1 MSKCLYCYKELEP
14 GEVDFHKSCCKKFFG
29 THTAPSLDYTRA
41 QMDELAA
48 QVIRSQTTLTGVQP
62 KLSLNL
68 DKHKDSQKLTIVGLW
83 GDYIFKPQTERFAML
98 PEIEDLTMHLA
109 EIAKIKIVPHTLIR
123 MKDGS
128 IGYLTKRIDRKA
140 DGEKIAM
147 EDMCQLTERQT
158 EHKYRSSYEQIGKA
172 IRKYSTNAQ
181 LDMVD
186 FLELVYFSWLTGNND
201 MHLKN
206 FSLYSPAGEP
216 VLTPAYDLLNAAI
229 SNPVDDKELAL
240 NLNGK
245 KKRMK
250 DADFRNAYRTCGVPE
265 IVFDRVKK
273 KYVDLL
279 PKFEEEIHASFLSDE
294 IKTLYIELLHRRHA
308 QSSAGF
314 LKSVR
319 NKLTLYGLE
328 TLKCRRKSSIGCWP
342 LS

>member
-1 MSKCLYCYKELEP
+1 MSKCLFCYKELGP

-29 THTAPSLDYTRA
+29 TATAPSLDYTRA
-41 QMDELAA
+41 QMEELAV
-48 QVIRSQTTLTGVQP
+48 QVIQSQTTLTGVQP

-68 DKHKDSQKLTIVGLW
+68 DKHRGSAKLTIVGLW

-98 PEIEDLTMHLA
+98 PENEDLTMHLA
-109 EIAKIKIVPHTLIR
+109 EIARIKTVPHTLFR

-158 EHKYRSSYEQIGKA
+158 ENKYKSSYEQVGKA

-216 VLTPAYDLLNAAI
+216 VLTPAYDLLNAVL
-229 SNPVDDKELAL
+229 SNPADDEELAL

-250 DADFRNAYRTCGVPE
+250 DADFKAAYRTCGVPE

-279 PKFEEEIHASFLSDE
+279 PKFEEEIQRSFLSDE
-294 IKTLYIELLHRRHA
+294 LKTAYVELMHRR
-308 QSSAGF
+308 
-314 LKSVR
+314 LKA
-319 NKLTLYGLE
+319 E
-328 TLKCRRKSSIGCWP
+328 TV
-342 LS
+342 

>member
-98 PEIEDLTMHLA
+98 PEIEDLTMHL
-109 EIAKIKIVPHTLIR
+109 HTLIR

-314 LKSVR
+314 
-319 NKLTLYGLE
+319 
-328 TLKCRRKSSIGCWP
+328 
-342 LS
+342 

>member
-1 MSKCLYCYKELEP
+1 MSKCLFCYKDLGP

-29 THTAPSLDYTRA
+29 TVTAPSLDYTRA

-48 QVIRSQTTLTGVQP
+48 QVIQSQTTLTGVQP

-98 PEIEDLTMHLA
+98 PENEDLTMHLA
-109 EIAKIKIVPHTLIR
+109 EIAKLKIVPHTLIR

-158 EHKYRSSYEQIGKA
+158 ENKYKSSYEQVGKA

-206 FSLYSPAGEP
+206 FSLYSPTGEP
-216 VLTPAYDLLNAAI
+216 ILTPAYDLLNAVL
-229 SNPVDDKELAL
+229 SNPADDEELAL

-250 DADFRNAYRTCGVPE
+250 DADFKAAYRTCGVPE

-279 PKFEEEIHASFLSDE
+279 PKFEEEIQRSFLSDE
-294 IKTLYIELLHRRHA
+294 LKTAYVELLHKR
-308 QSSAGF
+308 
-314 LKSVR
+314 LKV
-319 NKLTLYGLE
+319 
-328 TLKCRRKSSIGCWP
+328 
-342 LS
+342 

>member
-14 GEVDFHKSCCKKFFG
+14 GEVDFHKSCCRKFFG

-48 QVIRSQTTLTGVQP
+48 QVIRSQTTLIGVQP

-98 PEIEDLTMHLA
+98 PENEDLTMHLA

-229 SNPVDDKELAL
+229 NNPVDDEELAL
-240 NLNGK
+240 ILNGK

-308 QSSAGF
+308 QSSAVF
-314 LKSVR
+314 
-319 NKLTLYGLE
+319 
-328 TLKCRRKSSIGCWP
+328 
-342 LS
+342 